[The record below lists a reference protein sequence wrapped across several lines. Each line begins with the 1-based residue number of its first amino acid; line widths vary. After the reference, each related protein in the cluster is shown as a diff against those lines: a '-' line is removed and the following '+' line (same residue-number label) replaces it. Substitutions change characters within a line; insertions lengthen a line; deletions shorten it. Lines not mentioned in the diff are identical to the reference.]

1 MATAKLKRKPRLSKI
16 ESYKAANFLMLGV
29 FCARFPPREASIYNI
44 YKHVY
49 KAANTKEV
57 QFRLKFCVVSL
68 LIDTYAPAAAARRSG
83 PININH

>member
-16 ESYKAANFLMLGV
+16 ESYKAANFVMLGV

-44 YKHVY
+44 Y